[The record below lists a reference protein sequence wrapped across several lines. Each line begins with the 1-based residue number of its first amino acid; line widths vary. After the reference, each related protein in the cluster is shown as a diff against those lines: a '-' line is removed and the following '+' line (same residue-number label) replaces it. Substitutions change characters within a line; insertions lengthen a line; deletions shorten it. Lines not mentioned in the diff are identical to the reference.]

1 MGAVINYMSCHD
13 NLTLWDKLALS
24 NPDNTVEERLAMNRM
39 GITIIMISK
48 GTPFFLAGEE
58 MLRSKDGDENSYASS
73 DAINNMRWEELV
85 PGSDAYKMMEYYK
98 GLIEMRNTY
107 DIFSAESG
115 VKIEFGATDAGSLVV
130 TYTAENGKQA
140 LAVINPT
147 NVDDSY
153 AVEGDWNLVCDG
165 VQAGSA
171 VLEEVSGTVSV
182 SAGGIVVLVR

>member
-1 MGAVINYMSCHD
+1 MLFRS
-13 NLTLWDKLALS
+13 
-24 NPDNTVEERLAMNRM
+24 MNRM